1 MAAEKEERLH
11 TACFTGHRPE
21 KLTQPET
28 EIVKGL
34 MGEIHRAIEDG
45 LYVFISGMARGV
57 DIRAAEIV
65 LGLRAEGK
73 HVQLLC
79 ASPYEGVE
87 RGWNPHWQERY
98 KAVLRAADAVR
109 FICPHY
115 SKSCFQMRNEWMVN
129 HASRVIAVFNG
140 QKSGTKNTIDY
151 AKKMGVAVAYI
162 EG

>member
-34 MGEIHRAIEDG
+34 VGEIHRAMEDG

-65 LGLRAEGK
+65 LELRTKGK
-73 HVQLLC
+73 HVRLIC

-87 RGWNPHWQERY
+87 RGWSLDWQKRY

-115 SKSCFQMRNEWMVN
+115 SRSCFQIRNEWMVN
-129 HASRVIAVFNG
+129 HSARVIAVFNG
-140 QKSGTKNTIDY
+140 EKSGTKNTIDY
-151 AKKMGVAVAYI
+151 AKRVGVAVAYI

>member
-1 MAAEKEERLH
+1 MVTEKEERLH
-11 TACFTGHRPE
+11 SACFTGHRPE

-34 MGEIHRAIEDG
+34 VDEIHRAMEDG
-45 LYVFISGMARGV
+45 LFVFISGMARGV

-65 LGLRAEGK
+65 LELRSKGK
-73 HVQLLC
+73 NVRLLC

-87 RGWNPHWQERY
+87 RGWSLDWQKRY
-98 KAVLRAADAVR
+98 KAVLGAADAVR

-115 SKSCFQMRNEWMVN
+115 SKSCFQIRNEWMVN
-129 HASRVIAVFNG
+129 HACRVIAVFNG

>member
-73 HVQLLC
+73 HVRLIC

-98 KAVLRAADAVR
+98 KAVLREADAVR

>member
-1 MAAEKEERLH
+1 
-11 TACFTGHRPE
+11 
-21 KLTQPET
+21 
-28 EIVKGL
+28 

-73 HVQLLC
+73 HVRLIC

-98 KAVLRAADAVR
+98 KAVLREADAVR

-115 SKSCFQMRNEWMVN
+115 SKSCFQIRNEWMVN

>member
-73 HVQLLC
+73 HVRLIC

-98 KAVLRAADAVR
+98 KAVLREADAVR

-115 SKSCFQMRNEWMVN
+115 SKSCFQIRNEWMVN